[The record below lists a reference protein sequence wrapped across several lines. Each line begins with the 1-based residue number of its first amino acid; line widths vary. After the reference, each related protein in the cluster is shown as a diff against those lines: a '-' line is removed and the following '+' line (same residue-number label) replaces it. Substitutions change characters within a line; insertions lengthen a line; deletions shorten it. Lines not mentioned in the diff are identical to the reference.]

1 MCDAWGCVAYI
12 QHDMHLPTRWIKIFK
27 DIWDHKSRSIL
38 VILSIAV
45 GVAAVG
51 MINNAKS
58 MIERDLFGPYL
69 AGNPTLVQIYVSP
82 FDTNLSDAVAG
93 MREIETAQPRR
104 TVAATIFDR
113 NNVTRDI
120 TLMAVPDFN
129 DVKINRLPVERGT
142 GVAGVR
148 EILLEKQSGIGL
160 GVDVGD
166 KVIVEIDNQRRYELT
181 VAGILHDIYQ
191 RPYNLGKQ
199 AAGYVSM
206 PTLAWMGLQPYY
218 NRIDLVTTADKY
230 NRNHV
235 LEVAALARDRVIQP
249 AGYSVARIVVPGY
262 SSDPGQ
268 HWAQNQINGL
278 LLVLQVMGILAIFL
292 SGGLVVNTISA
303 ILTQQIKQIGIM
315 RAVGAVRRQLISM
328 YLLNVLILSVIGLA
342 IGLPL
347 GLLGAA
353 GLAALA
359 ASFLNFTIS
368 QFDLPAQVWL
378 LQAAVGL
385 LMPIGVALYPIV
397 SGTRLS
403 VHDAIYEY
411 GLDDEDRKGLIDK
424 ILVKVRRLSP
434 PILLS
439 LRNTF
444 RNKARLAFT
453 VITLTLAG
461 AMFMAAFSTRAS
473 LTAQINEVGRYLA
486 FDAALGVPYGTNRFA
501 AEREARRIPGV
512 SVAEGWM
519 AASAVVQHADGSEG
533 DEIDISGVP
542 IDIKT
547 IEPNLLSGRWLQA
560 GDTRQVVIN
569 DDFLEREPNT
579 KVGDSITLKAGNTE
593 RTYEVA
599 GILSKHLSGPRVYM
613 SYDTFAKLTG
623 RQNQADSIRV
633 RSSADQIGDSA
644 TQDKIGTELEQR
656 FKDAGLS
663 NSLSQTRHNSNE
675 MFTSAFDIILVVLIV
690 MAGLLAIVGA
700 LSLTGTMGMNV
711 LERTR
716 EIGVLRAVGAANS
729 AVRKVVVVEGI
740 VVGIMSWVLAT
751 LFSAPVGR
759 LLAGAVVESV
769 LKAQTN
775 FQYSVLG
782 VIIWLAIIVVI
793 GVLSSLGPAQNAVRL
808 SVREVLDYE

>member
-1 MCDAWGCVAYI
+1 
-12 QHDMHLPTRWIKIFK
+12 MHLPTRWIKILK
-27 DIWDHKSRSIL
+27 DIWDHKSRSLL

-69 AGNPTLVQIYVSP
+69 AGNPALVQVYTSP
-82 FDTNLSDAVAG
+82 IDQSVADAVVG
-93 MREIETAQPRR
+93 LREVETVQPRR
-104 TVAATIFDR
+104 TAAATIFDR
-113 NNVTRDI
+113 DGVGRDI
-120 TLMAVPDFN
+120 TLLGMPDFDDIHVN
-129 DVKINRLPVERGT
+129 QFVLEQGRDVP
-142 GVAGVR
+142 GVR
-148 EILLEKQSGIGL
+148 EMVLERQTAKGL
-160 GVDVGD
+160 GVGVGD
-166 KVIVEIDNQRRYELT
+166 TVTVEIDKQRRYDLT
-181 VAGILHDIYQ
+181 VAGIVQDIYV

-199 AAGYVSM
+199 GMGYVSM
-206 PTLAWMGLQPYY
+206 PTIAWLGLGSHY
-218 NRIDLVTTADKY
+218 NRLDLVTSTDKY
-230 NRNHV
+230 NRDHV

-249 AGYSVARIVVPGY
+249 AGYVVARIVIPGY

-303 ILTQQIKQIGIM
+303 IMGQQIKQIGIM
-315 RAVGAVRRQLISM
+315 RAVGAVRRQLIGM
-328 YLLNVLILSVIGLA
+328 YLLNVLILSIIGLL
-342 IGLPL
+342 IGLPF

-353 GLAALA
+353 GLAHLA
-359 ASFLNFTIS
+359 ASFLNFTVGPI
-368 QFDLPAQVWL
+368 DLPANVWV

-411 GLDDEDRKGLIDK
+411 GLNDEDRKGLIDK
-424 ILVKVRRLSP
+424 ILMKVRRLSP

-444 RNKARLAFT
+444 RNKTRLIFT

-461 AMFMAAFSTRAS
+461 AMFMAAFSTHAS
-473 LTAQINEVGRYLA
+473 LKAQINDVARYLA
-486 FDAALGVPYGTNRFA
+486 YDAALSVPYGTSRFA
-501 AEREARRIPGV
+501 IEREARRIPGV
-512 SVAEGWM
+512 TVAEGWA
-519 AASAVVQHADGSEG
+519 AASGIVIRPDGSEG

-542 IDIKT
+542 VDTKT

-569 DDFLEREPNT
+569 DDFLEREPDT
-579 KVGDSITLKAGNTE
+579 QVGDAITLKMGNVE
-593 RTYEVA
+593 HTYEVA

-613 SYDTFAKLTG
+613 GYDTFTKLTG
-623 RQNQADSIRV
+623 RQNQADSVRV
-633 RSSADQIGDSA
+633 RASADAIGDSA
-644 TQDKIGTELEQR
+644 TQDQIGKQLEQH

-663 NSLSQTRHNSNE
+663 NSISQTRHNSNE
-675 MFTSAFDIILVVLIV
+675 MFTSAFDIILVVLVV

-700 LSLTGTMGMNV
+700 LSLAGTMGMNV

-729 AVRKVVVVEGI
+729 AVRQVVVVEGV
-740 VVGIMSWVLAT
+740 VVGLMSWVLAT
-751 LFSAPVGR
+751 ALSAPVGR

-775 FQYSVLG
+775 FQYSAQG
-782 VIIWLAIIVVI
+782 VVIWLAIVVVI
-793 GVLSSLGPAQNAVRL
+793 GVLSSLGPAGNAVRL

>member
-1 MCDAWGCVAYI
+1 ME
-12 QHDMHLPTRWIKIFK
+12 LPTRWIKILK
-27 DIWDHKSRSIL
+27 DIWDHKSRSML

-69 AGNPTLVQIYVSP
+69 AGNPALVQLYVTP
-82 FDTNLSDAVAG
+82 FDTGLSDAVAG
-93 MREIETAQPRR
+93 LREVETAQPRR
-104 TVAATIFDR
+104 TVAATIFDSQH
-113 NNVTRDI
+113 VARDI
-120 TLMAVPDFN
+120 TLLALPDFN
-129 DVKINRLPVERGT
+129 DIPINHLPVEQGS
-142 GVAGVR
+142 GVPGVR
-148 EILLEKQSGIGL
+148 EILLELQSARGL
-160 GVDVGD
+160 GVTVGD
-166 KVIVEIDNQRRYELT
+166 KVTLEIDNQRRYELT
-181 VAGILHDIYQ
+181 VAGILHDIYI

-199 AAGYVSM
+199 ASGYVSM
-206 PTLAWMGLQPYY
+206 PTLTWMGLQPYY

-230 NRNHV
+230 NRAHV

-249 AGYSVARIVVPGY
+249 AGYTVSRIQVPGY

-292 SGGLVVNTISA
+292 SGGLVVNTVSA
-303 ILTQQIKQIGIM
+303 IMGQQIKQIGIM
-315 RAVGAVRRQLISM
+315 RAVGAVRRQLIGM
-328 YLLNVLILSVIGLA
+328 YLLNVLILSLIGLT

-353 GLAALA
+353 GLATLA
-359 ASFLNFTIS
+359 SSFLNFTIS
-368 QFDLPAQVWL
+368 QFDLPAHVWV

-385 LMPIGVALYPIV
+385 LMPIGVALYPIM

-424 ILVKVRRLSP
+424 VLMKVRRLSP
-434 PILLS
+434 PIVLS

-453 VITLTLAG
+453 VITLTMAG

-473 LTAQINEVGRYLA
+473 LTGQINEVARYLA
-486 FDAALGVPYGTNRFA
+486 YDAVLAVPYGTTRFA
-501 AEREARRIPGV
+501 AEREALRLPGV
-512 SVAEGWM
+512 TVAEGWS
-519 AASAVVQHADGSEG
+519 AASGIVIHADGSEG
-533 DEIDISGVP
+533 DEIDVSGVP
-542 IDIKT
+542 VDTRT
-547 IEPNLLSGRWLQA
+547 IEPHLLSGRWLRSD
-560 GDTRQVVIN
+560 DTRQVVIN
-569 DDFLEREPNT
+569 DDFLEREPHV
-579 KVGDSITLKAGNTE
+579 KVGDDIALKVGNTE
-593 RTYEVA
+593 HTYQVA

-613 SYDTFAKLTG
+613 NYDTFAKLTG

-633 RSSADQIGDSA
+633 RASADQPGDSA
-644 TQDKIGTELEQR
+644 TQDKIGAELEQR

-663 NSLSQTRHNSNE
+663 NSISQTRHNSNE
-675 MFTSAFDIILVVLIV
+675 MFTSAFDIILLVLVI
-690 MAGLLAIVGA
+690 MAGLLAIVGG
-700 LSLTGTMGMNV
+700 LSLAGTMGMNV

-716 EIGVLRAVGAANS
+716 EIGVLRAVGAANP
-729 AVRKVVVVEGI
+729 AVRQVVVVEGI
-740 VVGIMSWVLAT
+740 VVGLISWAFAT
-751 LFSAPVGR
+751 LLSAPVGR

-769 LKAQTN
+769 LKAHTD
-775 FQYSVLG
+775 FQYSVIG
-782 VIIWLAIIVVI
+782 VIIWLAIVVVI
-793 GVLSSLGPAQNAVRL
+793 GILSSLGPARRAVSL

>member
-1 MCDAWGCVAYI
+1 MVE
-12 QHDMHLPTRWIKIFK
+12 LPTRWIKIFK
-27 DIWDHKSRSIL
+27 DIWDHKTRSLL

-69 AGNPTLVQIYVSP
+69 AGNPALVQIYVSP
-82 FDTNLSDAVAG
+82 FDESLAKAVANL
-93 MREIETAQPRR
+93 REVKTTQARR
-104 TVAATIFDR
+104 TAAATVFDSQG
-113 NNVTRDI
+113 VARDLS
-120 TLMAVPDFN
+120 LMTVPDFS
-129 DVKINRLPVERGT
+129 DIKINRLPAEKGS
-142 GVAGVR
+142 GVPGVR
-148 EILLEKQSGIGL
+148 EILLERQSAKGL

-166 KVIVEIDNQRRYELT
+166 TVTVEIDNQRRYELT
-181 VAGILHDIYQ
+181 VAGIVHDIFI
-191 RPYNLGKQ
+191 RPYNLGNQ
-199 AAGYVSM
+199 ANGYVSM
-206 PTLAWMGLQPYY
+206 PTLTWLGLRPYY
-218 NRIDLVTTADKY
+218 NRIDVVTTEDPY
-230 NRNHV
+230 NREHV
-235 LEVAALARDRVIQP
+235 LKVAALARDRIIQP
-249 AGYSVARIVVPGY
+249 AGYTVGRIQIPGY

-315 RAVGAVRRQLISM
+315 RAVGAVRRQLIGM

-353 GLAALA
+353 GLATLA

-368 QFDLPAQVWL
+368 QVDLPAQVWL

-385 LMPIGVALYPIV
+385 LMPIGVALYPIL

-411 GLDDEDRKGLIDK
+411 GLNDEDRKGLIDK

-486 FDAALGVPYGTNRFA
+486 FDAAMGLPYGTNRFA
-501 AEREARRIPGV
+501 VEREARRIPGV
-512 SVAEGWM
+512 TVAEGWM
-519 AASAVVQHADGSEG
+519 AASGIVMHPDGTEG
-533 DEIDISGVP
+533 DEIDISGLP
-542 IDIKT
+542 ADAQT
-547 IEPNLLSGRWLQA
+547 IEPQLLSGRWLKA
-560 GDTRQVVIN
+560 DDTRQVVIN
-569 DDFLEREPNT
+569 DDFLEREPDV
-579 KVGDSITLKAGNTE
+579 KVGSEITLKVGNTE

-613 SYDTFAKLTG
+613 NFDTFGKLTG
-623 RQNQADSIRV
+623 RQNQADTIRI
-633 RSSADQIGDSA
+633 RANSAGFSDNA
-644 TQDKIGTELEQR
+644 TQDRIAAQLEQR

-663 NSLSQTRHNSNE
+663 SSLSQTRHVSYE
-675 MFTSAFDIILVVLIV
+675 MFAGAFDIILLVLVV
-690 MAGLLAIVGA
+690 MAGLLAVVGA

-740 VVGIMSWVLAT
+740 VVGLMSWAFAT
-751 LFSAPVGR
+751 LLSAPVGR
-759 LLAGAVVESV
+759 VLAGAVVESV

-775 FQYSVLG
+775 FQYSLIG
-782 VIIWLAIIVVI
+782 VIVWLAIVVVI
-793 GVLSSLGPAQNAVRL
+793 GIVSSLGPAGNAVRL

>member
-1 MCDAWGCVAYI
+1 ME
-12 QHDMHLPTRWIKIFK
+12 LPTRWIKIFK
-27 DIWDHKSRSIL
+27 DIWDHKTRSLL

-58 MIERDLFGPYL
+58 MIERDLFGPYV
-69 AGNPTLVQIYVSP
+69 AGNPALVQIYVSP

-93 MREIETAQPRR
+93 MREVETTQARR
-104 TVAATIFDR
+104 TVAATIFDKDA
-113 NNVTRDI
+113 VARDI

-129 DVKINRLPVERGT
+129 DIKIDRLPVEQGS
-142 GVAGVR
+142 GVPGVR
-148 EILLEKQSGIGL
+148 EILLERQSARGL
-160 GVDVGD
+160 GVTVGD
-166 KVIVEIDNQRRYELT
+166 KVTLEIDNQRRYELT
-181 VAGILHDIYQ
+181 VTGILHDIYV

-199 AAGYVSM
+199 ASGYVSM
-206 PTLAWMGLQPYY
+206 ATLAWMGLQPYY
-218 NRIDLVTTADKY
+218 NRIDLVTSTDPY
-230 NRNHV
+230 NRAHV

-249 AGYSVARIVVPGY
+249 AGYTVSRIQVPGY

-303 ILTQQIKQIGIM
+303 IMTQQIKQIGIM
-315 RAVGAVRRQLISM
+315 RAVGAVRRQLIGM
-328 YLLNVLILSVIGLA
+328 YLLNVLILSVIGLL
-342 IGLPL
+342 IGLPF

-353 GLAALA
+353 GLATLA

-368 QFDLPAQVWL
+368 QIDLPAHVWV

-411 GLDDEDRKGLIDK
+411 GLNDEDRKGLIDK

-473 LTAQINEVGRYLA
+473 LTAQINEVARYMA
-486 FDAALGVPYGTNRFA
+486 YDAALSVPYGTNRFA
-501 AEREARRIPGV
+501 AEREALRIPGV
-512 SVAEGWM
+512 TIAEGW
-519 AASAVVQHADGSEG
+519 ASASGIVMHTDGTEG
-533 DEIDISGVP
+533 DEIDIEGVP
-542 IDIKT
+542 VDAKT
-547 IEPNLLSGRWLQA
+547 IDPGLLSGRWLRND
-560 GDTRQVVIN
+560 DTQQVVIN
-569 DDFLEREPNT
+569 DDFLEQEPAVKVGSEIT
-579 KVGDSITLKAGNTE
+579 LKVGDTE
-593 RTYEVA
+593 HPYEVV

-613 SYDTFAKLTG
+613 NFDTFAKLTG
-623 RQNQADSIRV
+623 RQNQADSVRV
-633 RSSADQIGDSA
+633 RASADHFSDSA
-644 TQDKIGTELEQR
+644 TQDRIGTLLEQH

-663 NSLSQTRHNSNE
+663 NSISQTRHASNE
-675 MFTSAFDIILVVLIV
+675 MFTSAFDIILLVLVV
-690 MAGLLAIVGA
+690 MAGLLAVVGG
-700 LSLTGTMGMNV
+700 LSLTGTMGMNI

-716 EIGVLRAVGAANS
+716 EIGVLRAVGAANP
-729 AVRKVVVVEGI
+729 AVRQVVVVEGI
-740 VVGIMSWVLAT
+740 VVGLMSWVFST
-751 LFSAPVGR
+751 LLSAPVGR
-759 LLAGAVVESV
+759 ILAGAVTQSV
-769 LKAQTN
+769 LKAQTD
-775 FQYSVLG
+775 FQYSVTG
-782 VIIWLAIIVVI
+782 VIVWLAIVVVI
-793 GVLSSLGPAQNAVRL
+793 GILSSLGPAGNAVRL

>member
-1 MCDAWGCVAYI
+1 ME
-12 QHDMHLPTRWIKIFK
+12 LPTRWIKIFK
-27 DIWDHKSRSIL
+27 DIWDHKTRSLL

-58 MIERDLFGPYL
+58 MIERDLFEPYL
-69 AGNPTLVQIYVSP
+69 AGNPALVQIYVSP
-82 FDTNLSDAVAG
+82 FDESLAKAVAG
-93 MREIETAQPRR
+93 LREVETTQARR
-104 TVAATIFDR
+104 TAAATIFDQKD
-113 NNVTRDI
+113 VGRDI
-120 TLMAVPDFN
+120 TLMAVPDFT
-129 DVKINRLPVERGT
+129 DIQINQMPVENGS
-142 GVAGVR
+142 GVPGVR
-148 EILLEKQSGIGL
+148 EILLERQSARGL
-160 GVDVGD
+160 GVGVGD
-166 KVIVEIDNQRRYELT
+166 KVTVEIDNQRRYELT
-181 VAGILHDIYQ
+181 VAGIVHDIYV
-191 RPYNLGKQ
+191 RPYNLGNQ
-199 AAGYVSM
+199 ANGYVSM
-206 PTLAWMGLQPYY
+206 PTLTWLGLKPYY
-218 NRIDLVTTADKY
+218 NRIDVVTTDNPY
-230 NRNHV
+230 NREHV
-235 LEVAALARDRVIQP
+235 LAVAALARDRIILP
-249 AGYSVARIVVPGY
+249 AGYTVGRIAVPGY

-268 HWAQNQINGL
+268 HWAQNQVSGL
-278 LLVLQVMGILAIFL
+278 LLVLQVMGILTIFL

-303 ILTQQIKQIGIM
+303 IMTQQIKQIGIM

-353 GLAALA
+353 GLAKLA
-359 ASFLNFTIS
+359 ASFLNFTIA
-368 QFDLPAQVWL
+368 QFDLPAHVWV

-411 GLDDEDRKGLIDK
+411 GLNDEDRKGFVDK
-424 ILVKVRRLSP
+424 ILMKVRRLSP

-473 LTAQINEVGRYLA
+473 LTAQINEVGRYLY
-486 FDAALGVPYGTNRFA
+486 FDAAMGLPYGTNRFA
-501 AEREARRIPGV
+501 AEREALRMPGV
-512 SVAEGWM
+512 NLAEGWM
-519 AASAVVQHADGSEG
+519 AASGIVMHADGTEG

-542 IDIKT
+542 ADSQTID
-547 IEPNLLSGRWLQA
+547 PQLLSGRWLHA
-560 GDTRQVVIN
+560 DDTWQVVLN
-569 DDFLEREPNT
+569 DDFLEREPAV
-579 KVGDSITLKAGNTE
+579 KVGSEIRLKVGNTE
-593 RTYEVA
+593 RTYQVA

-613 SYDTFAKLTG
+613 NFDTFAKLTG
-623 RQNQADSIRV
+623 RQNQADTIRV
-633 RSSADQIGDSA
+633 RADGTRISDNAMQDQLA
-644 TQDKIGTELEQR
+644 TQLQQR

-663 NSLSQTRHNSNE
+663 NSLSQTRRVSYE
-675 MFTSAFDIILVVLIV
+675 MFSSAFDIILVVLVV
-690 MAGLLAIVGA
+690 MAGLLAVVGA

-729 AVRKVVVVEGI
+729 AVRKVVVVEGL
-740 VVGIMSWVLAT
+740 VVGLMSWVFAAML
-751 LFSAPVGR
+751 SAPVGR
-759 LLAGAVVESV
+759 VLAGAVVESV
-769 LKAQTN
+769 LKAQAN
-775 FQYSVLG
+775 FQYSAVG
-782 VIIWLAIIVVI
+782 VIVWLAIVVVI
-793 GVLSSLGPAQNAVRL
+793 GILSSLGPAQNAVRL